1 MSAEPERDYA
11 KALARVDPR
20 WDAAQTERALAG
32 LHRRRSRRR
41 AATLLAACVALIAA
55 SVGGVWSL
63 GQSADGAVAVADN
76 ATQRT
81 EPDRVVRL
89 ADGSRV
95 MPAEGA
101 QVVVEHVA
109 DERIAVRVDRGGADF
124 EVVPGLARRFEVR
137 AGEVT
142 VRVIGTVFRVERL
155 ADGRVAVAVERG
167 HVDVAWAV
175 GHADL
180 FAGDEGTFPREQPTA
195 TETATETETELAAT
209 DTAATESAA
218 TETATT
224 ELENA
229 EAAARRGRGAASA
242 GEPSSWRA
250 LARAERYDEAYAAL
264 GGTADRAREVTDAV
278 DDLLLAAD
286 VARLSG
292 HPREA
297 LPWLEAVE
305 RDHASDSRA
314 VLASFTRGR
323 ILMEV
328 GRPAEAARQ
337 LERVLAMEPDG
348 SLAEDALARAA
359 LAHQAAG
366 NGTSAA
372 ELAARYLAT
381 HPSGR
386 WSRRMSAIGASGSTL
401 R

>member
-1 MSAEPERDYA
+1 
-11 KALARVDPR
+11 
-20 WDAAQTERALAG
+20 
-32 LHRRRSRRR
+32 
-41 AATLLAACVALIAA
+41 LIAA

-63 GQSADGAVAVADN
+63 GQSADGAVAAADN

-209 DTAATESAA
+209 DTAATETAA

-366 NGTSAA
+366 NDASAA